1 MKRKIEISLLVWF
14 VFLGA
19 VSGSFAARHTPEPSW
34 WPLVSGLIASIVI
47 FSWYRIDSI
56 QKGFK
61 RTFWLSVG
69 VIAIAPLAIPLY
81 VVQSNESGFRMRAVG
96 RVLGYFC
103 LLFVACVIG
112 GVIGAFIA

>member
-1 MKRKIEISLLVWF
+1 MKRKLEISLLVWF
-14 VFLGA
+14 VLLGA
-19 VSGSFAARHTPEPSW
+19 VSGSFVARHVPEPSW
-34 WPLVSGLIASIVI
+34 WPLISGLIASIVI
-47 FSWYRIDSI
+47 FCWYRVDSI

-81 VVQSNESGFRMRAVG
+81 VVQSNERGVRLRAVG

-103 LLFVACVIG
+103 LVLIACVIG
-112 GVIGAFIA
+112 GVIGALIG

>member
-1 MKRKIEISLLVWF
+1 MKRKIEISLIVWF
-14 VFLGA
+14 VFLGV
-19 VSGSFAARHTPEPSW
+19 VSGSFAARHMPEPAW

-47 FSWYRIDSI
+47 FCWYRIDSI

-81 VVQSNESGFRMRAVG
+81 VAQSTERGLRLRAVG

-103 LLFVACVIG
+103 ILFVACVIG